1 MDDPRTDFFFDQLTG
16 LLDASGQ
23 PAAVMD
29 HDFRLVWCSA
39 AGSREM
45 PALALPDGA
54 QLLLHGYD
62 PEVVRA
68 EIDRC
73 GSFTTAGPNHLFAE
87 RPTVICALPD
97 GSGRYLIQPVSGAEQ
112 GSGMR
117 PEGMSRTLSSFGN
130 QYRAPLTVIFSMLT
144 LLSRNCGPGSSEKDR
159 ERMPDYLA
167 AINQSAFRLLR
178 SSEWISDYTR
188 LTYGFSPVRTR
199 RVDLFHYLRELFS
212 AAADLIEPTGIPL
225 SADIPG
231 GMLPAACDTQKVSAA
246 LLNIL
251 SNSCRYTRPGN
262 QIAVRVRFKRGM
274 LSVSVAVLLL
284 RPRGAALLGQRPRP
298 DDRPRFHRRHR
309 RHHRAHLHAREG
321 NHRRVHPARGGR
333 RERAARRFLRGR
345 RLPLRPLFP
354 PARRTQRQH
363 RLPAL
368 KGPPSGGPFPFA
380 VRPPGGPRA
389 AKTFHSPCS
398 FYPIRG
404 ILYHYIDDT
413 KLMQG
418 GSTS

>member
-1 MDDPRTDFFFDQLTG
+1 
-16 LLDASGQ
+16 
-23 PAAVMD
+23 
-29 HDFRLVWCSA
+29 
-39 AGSREM
+39 M

-97 GSGRYLIQPVSGAEQ
+97 GSGRYLIQPASGAEQ

-225 SADIPG
+225 SADIPE
-231 GMLPAACDTQKVSAA
+231 GMLPARLRHPEGVRGPAQHPLEFLPLHPPRQPD
-246 LLNIL
+246 
-251 SNSCRYTRPGN
+251 RRPGAL
-262 QIAVRVRFKRGM
+262 QAGDAQRLGR
-274 LSVSVAVLLL
+274 
-284 RPRGAALLGQRPRP
+284 RPR
-298 DDRPRFHRRHR
+298 
-309 RHHRAHLHAREG
+309 ARDS
-321 NHRRVHPARGGR
+321 AR
-333 RERAARRFLRGR
+333 RAAA
-345 RLPLRPLFP
+345 RL
-354 PARRTQRQH
+354 
-363 RLPAL
+363 
-368 KGPPSGGPFPFA
+368 
-380 VRPPGGPRA
+380 
-389 AKTFHSPCS
+389 
-398 FYPIRG
+398 
-404 ILYHYIDDT
+404 
-413 KLMQG
+413 
-418 GSTS
+418 